1 MELTNV
7 NVKMM
12 ATLWENTYRMMVTDQ
27 NNNYLASARLIV
39 SIPLPPEALPEGA
52 PEVEPQLTVLVE
64 DGVMSSDDII
74 QFETL
79 LSAKLREKFQYKIN
93 TLFFFYPSPEDV
105 LSKQ

>member
-79 LSAKLREKFQYKIN
+79 LSAKIRENFQYEIN

-105 LSKQ
+105 LSK